1 MPTSRHAETLL
12 IEGPDA
18 LAFAHAQFSSNVQ
31 SLAVGAWQFS
41 AWLNAQGRVRA
52 LFHLARLDEQRL
64 LLLLRGGEAAAL
76 GEALRRYVFRSR
88 LTLQASPWRALA
100 TGAALPLHVVH
111 AETGGI
117 ALGCGAHSLR
127 LTAGGEGDTAWQ
139 PLQLQLGWPWL
150 PASALDALLPPAL
163 SLHRLQAVAID
174 KGCYPGQE
182 IVARLHW
189 RGGHK
194 RHLCSVRLARN
205 ATPGETLRRDG
216 NDIGMLLDVVDDDSG
231 IDALAVLNDDATP
244 DIPPTTEESAA
255 LQLDDGRM
263 LCMQHR
269 WEN

>member
-1 MPTSRHAETLL
+1 MSTPSHAETLL

-18 LAFAHAQFSSNVQ
+18 LVFAHTQFSSNVQ
-31 SLAVGAWQFS
+31 SLAVGTWQFS

-64 LLLLRGGEAAAL
+64 LLLLRGGDAATL
-76 GEALRRYVFRSR
+76 GESLRRYVFRSR
-88 LTLQASPWRALA
+88 LTLQPSPWRVLA
-100 TGAALPLHVVH
+100 SDAALPLHTVRD
-111 AETGGI
+111 ASNAI
-117 ALGCGAHSLR
+117 LLGCDTHSLR
-127 LTAGGEGDTAWQ
+127 LAADGDDDTRWRLPQ
-139 PLQLQLGWPWL
+139 LLQGWPWL
-150 PASALDALLPPAL
+150 PASTQETLLPPAL

-194 RHLCSVRLARN
+194 RHLCNVRLTRSA
-205 ATPGETLRRDG
+205 APGTVLHHDG
-216 NDIGMLLDVVDDDSG
+216 NETGVLLDVVEGGNG
-231 IDALAVLNDDATP
+231 IDALAVLNDDITS
-244 DIPPTTEESAA
+244 TLSENTV
-255 LQLDDGRM
+255 LQLDDDLA